1 MGAMKKTSSKFNKS
15 EVLKLKE
22 VFDEA
27 DKDGSGEI
35 DTAELAQSLQKTNL
49 GEAAADMFRAIDKD
63 GTKSLDF
70 SEYLKIK
77 SIFVLYDANNNG
89 TLCKKELTEALTATG
104 YDDEEVE
111 DMFEDFDEDGSGEID
126 FEEFCK
132 MLESSYLD

>member
-49 GEAAADMFRAIDKD
+49 GEAAADMLRAIDKD

-70 SEYLKIK
+70 SEYLKVRPRARDRRVE
-77 SIFVLYDANNNG
+77 SAH
-89 TLCKKELTEALTATG
+89 ELN
-104 YDDEEVE
+104 Y
-111 DMFEDFDEDGSGEID
+111 IR
-126 FEEFCK
+126 
-132 MLESSYLD
+132 SSRPRRRP